1 MPSVAKLDG
10 RLEPLSL
17 NKLKLSV
24 QRAASD
30 VGVEVNGEVS
40 IAVSR
45 DVGSWELADMVQL
58 ELLKKAIDRPEL
70 ALVAKSHLMGRVY
83 KEALGRD
90 YLKTKSGYGERAVA
104 RFRGLVDAGILK
116 REALEL
122 LSAFEPRPDFDRAL
136 SYNAVRLFTNGNY
149 ALRDGSFKIAE
160 TPSMAA
166 WRVATAVARELGR
179 ARLYYDYITSQ
190 RLVPASPFW

>member
-10 RLEPLSL
+10 RVEPLSL
-17 NKLKLSV
+17 EKLKLSV
-24 QRAASD
+24 LKAGLD

-58 ELLKKAIDRPEL
+58 ELLKKAIDKPEL

-104 RFRGLVDAGILK
+104 RFRGLA
-116 REALEL
+116 
-122 LSAFEPRPDFDRAL
+122 
-136 SYNAVRLFTNGNY
+136 
-149 ALRDGSFKIAE
+149 
-160 TPSMAA
+160 
-166 WRVATAVARELGR
+166 
-179 ARLYYDYITSQ
+179 
-190 RLVPASPFW
+190 